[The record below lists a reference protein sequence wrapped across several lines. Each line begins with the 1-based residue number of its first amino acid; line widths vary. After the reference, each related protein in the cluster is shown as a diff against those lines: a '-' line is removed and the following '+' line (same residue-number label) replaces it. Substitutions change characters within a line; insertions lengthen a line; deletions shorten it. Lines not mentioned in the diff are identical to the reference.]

1 MVTMKEIAQKS
12 GFSQATVSRLLNG
25 DPTLSVKEE
34 TRRRIIEVS
43 EQLGYATGSRRIA
56 LPRRVAVLDNATRE
70 EELADAYFDKLRSVL
85 GDNARAQHMELTSF
99 SHIDDLI
106 ADAGDFDGFI
116 SIGPS
121 VLSSDR
127 LLKLHLV
134 LPYGVFIDINPAPS
148 LFDSV
153 QPDLS
158 QTILDALD
166 MLVSSGKRRIG
177 YIGGTGF
184 TMGLHEYP
192 EDGRLTAFRNW
203 TERLGLDA
211 EGLIY
216 AQGAFTV
223 DTGRTLGEEAV
234 NDHRDDMP
242 DAFIVAADSI
252 AVGVLQA
259 FTAAGVLVP
268 RDTSVISINNQ
279 AIAQYTSPTLTSY
292 DIDQNELADTAIT
305 MLAEAISSRRTLHH
319 HTFICLCSISCCGFS
334 HDDFSG
340 LGRACRPRNGLNWMV
355 LVSPPERTGKDYDQH
370 APSTVYPSFAAKRG
384 IRRVDRAENTCQRA
398 DGA

>member
-1 MVTMKEIAQKS
+1 MATIREIAKRV
-12 GFSQATVSRLLNG
+12 GFSQATISRVLKD
-25 DPTLSVKEE
+25 DPTFSVKDS
-34 TRRRIIEVS
+34 TREKILNASLEMGYKNVPQYQRITIP
-43 EQLGYATGSRRIA
+43 QDLAI
-56 LPRRVAVLDNATRE
+56 LDNVVPDE
-70 EELADAYFDKLRSVL
+70 GLQDAYFDELREVL
-85 GDNARAQHMELTSF
+85 VKHAEEQLMNVTMQKDVDS
-99 SHIDDLI
+99 LI
-106 ADAGDFDGFI
+106 ANADKYAGFI

-121 VLSSDR
+121 PLDR
-127 LLKLHLV
+127 KTLHRLHKKLPH
-134 LPYGVFIDINPAPS
+134 GVFIDINPAPS

-166 MLVSSGKRRIG
+166 VLVSSGKRRIG

-242 DAFIVAADSI
+242 DAFIVAADTI

-319 HTFICLCSISCCGFS
+319 HTFISTT
-334 HDDFSG
+334 
-340 LGRACRPRNGLNWMV
+340 
-355 LVSPPERTGKDYDQH
+355 LVVRD
-370 APSTVYPSFAAKRG
+370 SFVPA
-384 IRRVDRAENTCQRA
+384 
-398 DGA
+398 

>member
-70 EELADAYFDKLRSVL
+70 EELADAYFDELRSVL

-106 ADAGDFDGFI
+106 ANAGDFDGFI

-121 VLSSDR
+121 VLSSDK

-166 MLVSSGKRRIG
+166 VLVSSGKRRIG

-279 AIAQYTSPTLTSY
+279 SIAQYTSPTLTSY

-319 HTFICLCSISCCGFS
+319 HTFISTT
-334 HDDFSG
+334 
-340 LGRACRPRNGLNWMV
+340 
-355 LVSPPERTGKDYDQH
+355 LVVRD
-370 APSTVYPSFAAKRG
+370 SFVPAR
-384 IRRVDRAENTCQRA
+384 
-398 DGA
+398 

>member
-70 EELADAYFDKLRSVL
+70 EELADAYFDELRSVL

-153 QPDLS
+153 QPDL
-158 QTILDALD
+158 
-166 MLVSSGKRRIG
+166 
-177 YIGGTGF
+177 
-184 TMGLHEYP
+184 
-192 EDGRLTAFRNW
+192 
-203 TERLGLDA
+203 GLDT

-319 HTFICLCSISCCGFS
+319 HTFISTT
-334 HDDFSG
+334 
-340 LGRACRPRNGLNWMV
+340 
-355 LVSPPERTGKDYDQH
+355 LVVRD
-370 APSTVYPSFAAKRG
+370 SFVPAR
-384 IRRVDRAENTCQRA
+384 
-398 DGA
+398 

>member
-1 MVTMKEIAQKS
+1 MKE
-12 GFSQATVSRLLNG
+12 
-25 DPTLSVKEE
+25 
-34 TRRRIIEVS
+34 
-43 EQLGYATGSRRIA
+43 SRRTFLKSLGAIGLFTIVPRKVLGNGFIA
-56 LPRRVAVLDNATRE
+56 PSDQLTKGIIGVGGIMSP
-70 EELADAYFDKLRSVL
+70 ADAKAMLDSGADLLQLYTGYIYEGPGLVGEICRS
-85 GDNARAQHMELTSF
+85 
-99 SHIDDLI
+99 LI
-106 ADAGDFDGFI
+106 ADADKYAGFI

-121 VLSSDR
+121 PLNHKTLHR
-127 LLKLHLV
+127 LHKKLPH
-134 LPYGVFIDINPAPS
+134 GVFIDINPAPS

-166 MLVSSGKRRIG
+166 VLVSSGKRRIG

-192 EDGRLTAFRNW
+192 EDSRLTAFRNW

-223 DTGRTLGEEAV
+223 DTGRTLGEKAA

-242 DAFIVAADSI
+242 DAFIVAADTI

-279 AIAQYTSPTLTSY
+279 AITQYTSPTLTSY

-319 HTFICLCSISCCGFS
+319 HTFISTT
-334 HDDFSG
+334 
-340 LGRACRPRNGLNWMV
+340 
-355 LVSPPERTGKDYDQH
+355 LVVRD
-370 APSTVYPSFAAKRG
+370 SFVPAR
-384 IRRVDRAENTCQRA
+384 
-398 DGA
+398 

>member
-1 MVTMKEIAQKS
+1 M
-12 GFSQATVSRLLNG
+12 
-25 DPTLSVKEE
+25 
-34 TRRRIIEVS
+34 
-43 EQLGYATGSRRIA
+43 
-56 LPRRVAVLDNATRE
+56 
-70 EELADAYFDKLRSVL
+70 
-85 GDNARAQHMELTSF
+85 
-99 SHIDDLI
+99 
-106 ADAGDFDGFI
+106 
-116 SIGPS
+116 
-121 VLSSDR
+121 
-127 LLKLHLV
+127 KLHRV
-134 LPYGVFIDINPAPS
+134 LPYGVFIDINPAPG

-184 TMGLHEYP
+184 TMGLYEYP

-319 HTFICLCSISCCGFS
+319 HTFISTT
-334 HDDFSG
+334 
-340 LGRACRPRNGLNWMV
+340 
-355 LVSPPERTGKDYDQH
+355 LVVRD
-370 APSTVYPSFAAKRG
+370 SFVPAR
-384 IRRVDRAENTCQRA
+384 
-398 DGA
+398 

>member
-70 EELADAYFDKLRSVL
+70 EELADAYFDELRSVL

-134 LPYGVFIDINPAPS
+134 LPYGVFIDINPAPA

-153 QPDLS
+153 QPDLE
-158 QTILDALD
+158 QTILDAIDAL
-166 MLVSSGKRRIG
+166 MGSGCSRIG
-177 YIGGTGF
+177 FIGGLGNI
-184 TMGLHEYP
+184 MGKHEYP
-192 EDGRLTAFRNW
+192 EDIRTFAFRNW
-203 TERLGLDA
+203 ALRLGLDA
-211 EGLIY
+211 QGLVY
-216 AQGAFTV
+216 ADGPFTV
-223 DTGRTLGEEAV
+223 ENGRLQGRQLV
-234 NDHRDDMP
+234 QDHADDLP
-242 DAFIVAADSI
+242 DAVIVSADPL

-259 FTAAGVLVP
+259 FATENVMVP
-268 RDTSVISINNQ
+268 RDIKVISINNQ
-279 AIAQYTSPTLTSY
+279 EIAKYTSPALSSY
-292 DIDQNELADTAIT
+292 DISQDELAKAAVL
-305 MLAEAISSRRTLHH
+305 MLAEALTADRKISQHMR
-319 HTFICLCSISCCGFS
+319 ISTS
-334 HDDFSG
+334 
-340 LGRACRPRNGLNWMV
+340 
-355 LVSPPERTGKDYDQH
+355 LVARD
-370 APSTVYPSFAAKRG
+370 SFTPQ
-384 IRRVDRAENTCQRA
+384 D
-398 DGA
+398 

>member
-70 EELADAYFDKLRSVL
+70 EELADAYFDELRSVL

-106 ADAGDFDGFI
+106 ANAGDFDGFI

-121 VLSSDR
+121 VPSSDE

-134 LPYGVFIDINPAPS
+134 LPYGVFIDINPAPG

-166 MLVSSGKRRIG
+166 VLVSSGKRRIG

-192 EDGRLTAFRNW
+192 EDSRLTAFRNW

-223 DTGRTLGEEAV
+223 DTGRTLGEKAA

-319 HTFICLCSISCCGFS
+319 HTFISTT
-334 HDDFSG
+334 
-340 LGRACRPRNGLNWMV
+340 
-355 LVSPPERTGKDYDQH
+355 LVVRD
-370 APSTVYPSFAAKRG
+370 SFVPAR
-384 IRRVDRAENTCQRA
+384 
-398 DGA
+398 

>member
-134 LPYGVFIDINPAPS
+134 LPYGVFIDINPAPA

-153 QPDLS
+153 QPDLE
-158 QTILDALD
+158 QTILDAIDAL
-166 MLVSSGKRRIG
+166 MGSGCSRIG
-177 YIGGTGF
+177 FIGGLGNI
-184 TMGLHEYP
+184 MGKHEYP
-192 EDGRLTAFRNW
+192 EDIRTFAFRNW
-203 TERLGLDA
+203 ALRLGLDA
-211 EGLIY
+211 QGLVY
-216 AQGAFTV
+216 ADGPFTV
-223 DTGRTLGEEAV
+223 ENGRLQGRQLV
-234 NDHRDDMP
+234 QDHADDLP
-242 DAFIVAADSI
+242 DAVIVAADPL

-259 FTAAGVLVP
+259 FATENVMVP
-268 RDTSVISINNQ
+268 RDIKVLSINNQ
-279 AIAQYTSPTLTSY
+279 EIAKYTSPALSSY
-292 DIDQNELADTAIT
+292 DISQDELAKAAVL
-305 MLAEAISSRRTLHH
+305 MLAEALTADRKISQHMR
-319 HTFICLCSISCCGFS
+319 ISTS
-334 HDDFSG
+334 
-340 LGRACRPRNGLNWMV
+340 
-355 LVSPPERTGKDYDQH
+355 LVARD
-370 APSTVYPSFAAKRG
+370 SFTPQ
-384 IRRVDRAENTCQRA
+384 D
-398 DGA
+398 

>member
-70 EELADAYFDKLRSVL
+70 EELADAY
-85 GDNARAQHMELTSF
+85 
-99 SHIDDLI
+99 IDDLI

-184 TMGLHEYP
+184 TMGLYEYP

-203 TERLGLDA
+203 TERLGLDT

-223 DTGRTLGEEAV
+223 DTGRTLGEDAV

-319 HTFICLCSISCCGFS
+319 HTFISTT
-334 HDDFSG
+334 
-340 LGRACRPRNGLNWMV
+340 
-355 LVSPPERTGKDYDQH
+355 LVVRD
-370 APSTVYPSFAAKRG
+370 SFVPAR
-384 IRRVDRAENTCQRA
+384 
-398 DGA
+398 

>member
-70 EELADAYFDKLRSVL
+70 EELADAYFDELRSVL

-166 MLVSSGKRRIG
+166 VLVSSGKRRIG

-184 TMGLHEYP
+184 TMGLYEYP
-192 EDGRLTAFRNW
+192 EDSRLTAFRNW

-223 DTGRTLGEEAV
+223 DTGRTLGEKAA

-242 DAFIVAADSI
+242 DAFIVAADTI

-319 HTFICLCSISCCGFS
+319 HTFVSTTLVVRDSFFIAIRTVPDSR
-334 HDDFSG
+334 
-340 LGRACRPRNGLNWMV
+340 RACRRDRRAAGTAHGRARPMNRRRPRPFARPTGAGTCDGPAATRSGG
-355 LVSPPERTGKDYDQH
+355 SPLP
-370 APSTVYPSFAAKRG
+370 A
-384 IRRVDRAENTCQRA
+384 
-398 DGA
+398 

>member
-70 EELADAYFDKLRSVL
+70 EELADAYFDELRSVL

-134 LPYGVFIDINPAPS
+134 LPYGVFIDINPAPA

-153 QPDLS
+153 QPDLE
-158 QTILDALD
+158 QTILDAIDAL
-166 MLVSSGKRRIG
+166 MASGCSRIG
-177 YIGGTGF
+177 FIGGLGNI
-184 TMGLHEYP
+184 MGEHEYP
-192 EDGRLTAFRNW
+192 EDVRTFAFRNW
-203 TERLGLDA
+203 ALRLGLDVK
-211 EGLIY
+211 GLVY
-216 AQGAFTV
+216 ADGPFTV
-223 DTGRTLGEEAV
+223 ENGRLQGCQLV
-234 NDHRDDMP
+234 QDHADDLP
-242 DAFIVAADSI
+242 DAVIVAADPL

-259 FTAAGVLVP
+259 FATENVMVP
-268 RDTSVISINNQ
+268 RDIKVISINNQ
-279 AIAQYTSPTLTSY
+279 EIAKYTSPALSSY
-292 DIDQNELADTAIT
+292 DISQDELAKAAVL
-305 MLAEAISSRRTLHH
+305 MLAEALTANRKISQHMR
-319 HTFICLCSISCCGFS
+319 ISTS
-334 HDDFSG
+334 
-340 LGRACRPRNGLNWMV
+340 
-355 LVSPPERTGKDYDQH
+355 LVARD
-370 APSTVYPSFAAKRG
+370 SFTPQ
-384 IRRVDRAENTCQRA
+384 D
-398 DGA
+398 